1 MTYREHVFQA
11 HGINT
16 NDKLRISDG
25 STTRNGSYA
34 CERNTC
40 EGHMASRLQISRCLP
55 LRPTMG
61 VAKLWPLLDE
71 FSSRKSLYEL
81 TISSTNR
88 PPHAFRLGVDVSL
101 WFFHAEYGKEG
112 ENPELRT
119 LFFRLGL
126 LLRHPI
132 LPLFIFDGP
141 GRPSWKRG
149 KRINTWAEDPRTEGL
164 KAFIEAFGFEWRM
177 APGEAEAELAYLNA
191 AGIIDG
197 VLTDDVD
204 AFLFGAKTV
213 WRNPSSTHAQT
224 SATEKK
230 NFVLIFQDVKLS
242 RAELILIALCAGGD
256 YSPKGLSG
264 CSPKIAKGL
273 ARAGHA
279 DTLYRVATTQTR
291 EELLAYLPVWRAEVV
306 TELRT
311 NYSGCLG
318 HRYVKLGNS
327 VPETFPNVNILLA
340 YTDPVTS
347 PLEEYDDIDWMTKE
361 PNIPAIAASCEL
373 YFEWGCTEFVV
384 KRFRTL
390 IWPGLALR
398 ILRRHMIEGDHGEDE
413 KYFWRKFAGDEVVDV
428 GEVGWMTTI
437 HRTREHQST
446 GYALQYR
453 VEVDVSVPV
462 RLAEAGLQG
471 WRRPISPSL
480 DVTEPWQ
487 EAEDG
492 TIDPAEDMRG
502 PLLIW
507 LPAVMVQKARP
518 ALVEQFEDMIRR
530 RKEKKKPKGKKKLS
544 EEMSGIDEPPPSP
557 RKKKTVDPSAT
568 PHTPTK
574 RKANPAFSNSTPS
587 SSSRI
592 LLALDKFPK
601 TKSPAA
607 SPTKTPS
614 KKPAPFPMDLER
626 EFGSPQKER
635 DLRYDTDIDDKEDDD
650 ELPTPGCLLPPS
662 SPLKT
667 PSRKPLAFPTSKFG
681 SSRKTRDVF
690 YDSDKDDDRPIQG
703 QLSPAPLPPITPSPV
718 KAKARRQCSKDDI
731 ANKSPRKNKL
741 DSPSRRQREK
751 SPTRG
756 KGKSKPIEVIVI
768 SSDDD

>member
-1 MTYREHVFQA
+1 
-11 HGINT
+11 
-16 NDKLRISDG
+16 
-25 STTRNGSYA
+25 
-34 CERNTC
+34 
-40 EGHMASRLQISRCLP
+40 
-55 LRPTMG
+55 MG

-101 WFFHAEYGKEG
+101 WFFHAEYGQEG
-112 ENPELRT
+112 ENPELQT
-119 LFFRLGL
+119 LFFRLEL

-141 GRPSWKRG
+141 GRPAWKRG
-149 KRINTWAEDPRTEGL
+149 KRINTWAQNPLTDGL
-164 KAFIEAFGFEWRM
+164 KAFIEAFGYEWRM

-204 AFLFGAKTV
+204 AFLFGAKAV

-224 SATEKK
+224 SDTEKK
-230 NFVLIFQDVKLS
+230 NFVLVFQDVKLS

-256 YSPKGLSG
+256 YSPEGLPG
-264 CSPKIAKGL
+264 CGPNTAKGL

-279 DTLYRVATTQTR
+279 DRLYRVATTQTR
-291 EELLAYLPVWRAEVV
+291 EELLEYLPMWRAEVI

-311 NYSGCLG
+311 NFSGCLG
-318 HRYVKLGNS
+318 HRHIKLGNS
-327 VPETFPNVNILLA
+327 VPETFPDVNILLA

-347 PLEEYDDIDWMTKE
+347 PLEEYSDIVWMKKE
-361 PNIPAIAASCEL
+361 PNIPAIAALCEM
-373 YFEWGCTEFVV
+373 YFEWGYKELVV

-398 ILRRHMIEGDHGEDE
+398 ILRRYMIEGERGEDE
-413 KYFWRKFAGDEVVDV
+413 KYVWRKFAGDEAVDV
-428 GEVGWMTTI
+428 GDVGWMTTI

-462 RLAEAGLQG
+462 RLAEAGVQG
-471 WRRPISPSL
+471 WRRPIGAGP
-480 DVTEPWQ
+480 DVADPWQ
-487 EAEDG
+487 ETEDR

-507 LPAVMVQKARP
+507 LPAVMVRKARP
-518 ALVEQFEDMIRR
+518 ALVEEFEDMIRR
-530 RKEKKKPKGKKKLS
+530 RKEKKKPKGKKKVTG
-544 EEMSGIDEPPPSP
+544 EMSGIDESPPSP
-557 RKKKTVDPSAT
+557 RKKKTANLSAT
-568 PHTPTK
+568 PRTPTK
-574 RKANPAFSNSTPS
+574 RKAKPTFLSSTPS
-587 SSSRI
+587 SSSKI
-592 LLALDKFPK
+592 LLALDKLPRTK
-601 TKSPAA
+601 TPVA

-626 EFGSPQKER
+626 EFGSPRTER
-635 DLRYDTDIDDKEDDD
+635 DLRYDTNSDDDDDDD
-650 ELPTPGCLLPPS
+650 ELPILGRSSAQLPS
-662 SPLKT
+662 FSPVKT

-681 SSRKTRDVF
+681 SPRKMRDLF
-690 YDSDKDDDRPIQG
+690 YDSDKDDDRPILG
-703 QLSPAPLPPITPSPV
+703 QSSPAPLPPIAPSPV
-718 KAKARRQCSKDDI
+718 KAKARRRGSEEDV
-731 ANKSPRKNKL
+731 ARKSPRKNKL
-741 DSPSRRQREK
+741 DSPSRRQREG

>member
-1 MTYREHVFQA
+1 
-11 HGINT
+11 
-16 NDKLRISDG
+16 
-25 STTRNGSYA
+25 
-34 CERNTC
+34 
-40 EGHMASRLQISRCLP
+40 
-55 LRPTMG
+55 MG

-112 ENPELRT
+112 DNPELRT
-119 LFFRLGL
+119 LFFRLGH

-141 GRPSWKRG
+141 GRPAWKRG
-149 KRINTWAEDPRTEGL
+149 KRINTWAENPLTEGL
-164 KAFIEAFGFEWRM
+164 KAFIEAFGFEWRL

-204 AFLFGAKTV
+204 AFLFGATTV

-230 NFVLIFQDVKLS
+230 NFVLVFQDVKLS
-242 RAELILIALCAGGD
+242 RAELVLIALCAGGD
-256 YSPKGLSG
+256 YSPQGLPG
-264 CSPKIAKGL
+264 CSPNTAKGL

-279 DTLYRVATTQTR
+279 DALYRVATTQTR
-291 EELLAYLPVWRAEVV
+291 EELRAYLPVWRAEVA

-327 VPETFPNVNILLA
+327 VPETFPDVNILLA

-347 PLEEYDDIDWMTKE
+347 PLEKYDDIDWMKE
-361 PNIPAIAASCEL
+361 PNVPAIAALCEL
-373 YFEWGCTEFVV
+373 YFEWGYTERVL

-398 ILRRHMIEGDHGEDE
+398 ILRRHMIEGEHGKDGT
-413 KYFWRKFAGDEVVDV
+413 YFWRKFAGDEVVDA
-428 GEVGWMTTI
+428 GEVGCMTTI

-462 RLAEAGLQG
+462 RLAEAGVQG
-471 WRRPISPSL
+471 WRRPVDARP
-480 DVTEPWQ
+480 DVGDPWQ
-487 EAEDG
+487 EAEDCP
-492 TIDPAEDMRG
+492 IDPAEDMRG
-502 PLLIW
+502 PLLVW

-518 ALVEQFEDMIRR
+518 ALVEEFGDMIRR
-530 RKEKKKPKGKKKLS
+530 RKEKKKPKGKKKVT

-557 RKKKTVDPSAT
+557 RKKKAADPSA
-568 PHTPTK
+568 PPRTPTK
-574 RKANPAFSNSTPS
+574 RKAKSAFPNSTPS

-601 TKSPAA
+601 TKPPAA

-626 EFGSPQKER
+626 EFGSPKKER
-635 DLRYDTDIDDKEDDD
+635 DPRYDIHSDDKDDDD
-650 ELPTPGCLLPPS
+650 ELPTPGRSFPPS

-667 PSRKPLAFPTSKFG
+667 PSRMPLAFPTSKFG
-681 SSRKTRDVF
+681 SPRKMRDLF
-690 YDSDKDDDRPIQG
+690 YDSDKDDDRPILG
-703 QLSPAPLPPITPSPV
+703 QSSPAPLPPITPSPV
-718 KAKARRQCSKDDI
+718 KNKARRRGSEDDI

-751 SPTRG
+751 SPTLG
-756 KGKSKPIEVIVI
+756 KWKSKPIEVIMI